1 MNTHPTPK
9 AHYSLL
15 TTITISFVA
24 WLFIS
29 LVLTLC
35 NIFYTPLLWLVFVSL
50 ALGTGYWIFK
60 HKLLKTL
67 SRETLGVTIFSCV
80 IAISIAHFT
89 IPTIFSG
96 RDQGSYSNAAIHLT
110 QHHQLAFATP
120 ASDAFFKL
128 HEPGKALNFPGFDY
142 TSDGKLITQ
151 FPLGYI
157 VWLAS
162 FFALFGLSGLVIAN
176 IITTVLFL
184 TSLYALLRVFVSRF
198 YAYFGLVIAATSLS
212 MVWFSKITLSENLA
226 LTLFTLLA
234 LYLVRTFQE
243 KSATVPLIALA
254 LASFFAFT
262 RIEGLLF
269 FLITLGILS
278 FAPAMRSVWK
288 SKSLVYVITPAI
300 IFALLFLRNLF
311 LNLPFYKAIAKAGL
325 RKWQALFETCANDCA
340 SGEAISL
347 WHTLYT
353 YGFFPVLIIGSVSI
367 LLFIKR
373 RHVLALIPFLLAL
386 PTFFYLFSPSI
397 SLDHPWMLRRFIFS
411 VYPSLLFSAIV
422 GIAIIQTFL
431 TQKYPGHF
439 LFKRHFYASIL
450 LSTLLLSQL
459 SFTLQYSGFSENKA
473 LLEQTSALA
482 EHFTNHDLVL
492 VDRLATG
499 DGFAMIPEALNFLG
513 NTNAV
518 YFFNPQDLAMLDV
531 SYFDNT
537 YIIVSQDEIS
547 RYIKAFAPRLTPIA
561 TSEFTTERLLAT
573 DDSTLPTRTQTT
585 TPFVVLQFK

>member
-1 MNTHPTPK
+1 MDTHSTPK
-9 AHYSLL
+9 VHCGLL
-15 TTITISFVA
+15 TIITISFIA
-24 WLFIS
+24 WLFIG
-29 LVLTLC
+29 LILTLC
-35 NIFYTPLLWLVFVSL
+35 NIFYIPLLWLVFASL

-60 HKLLKTL
+60 YKLLATL
-67 SRETLGVTIFSCV
+67 SRESIGVTIFACI
-80 IAISIAHFT
+80 IALSIAHFT
-89 IPTIFSG
+89 TPTIFSG
-96 RDQGSYSNAAIHLT
+96 RDQGSYGNAAIHLV
-110 QHHQLAFATP
+110 QNHQLAFSTP

-162 FFALFGLSGLVIAN
+162 FFALFGLFGLVIAN

-184 TSLYALLRVFVSRF
+184 IALYTLLRLFVSRF
-198 YAYFGLVIAATSLS
+198 YAYFGLAIAATSLS
-212 MVWFSKITLSENLA
+212 VVWFSKITLSENLA

-243 KSATVPLIALA
+243 KSATTPLIALA

-288 SKSLVYVITPAI
+288 SKSLAYILAPVL
-300 IFALLFLRNLF
+300 IFTLLFLRNIF

-325 RKWQALFETCANDCA
+325 RKWQALFETCINDCA

-353 YGFFPVLIIGSVSI
+353 YGFFPVLIIGSVSVI
-367 LLFIKR
+367 LFIKR

-411 VYPSLLFSAIV
+411 IYPSLLFSAIV
-422 GIAIIQTFL
+422 GIAIIQIFL
-431 TQKYPGHF
+431 TQKYPGHL

-459 SFTLQYSGFSENKA
+459 PFALQYSGFSENRG
-473 LLEQTSALA
+473 LLEQTSVLA
-482 EHFTNHDLVL
+482 EHFNSHDLVL
-492 VDRLATG
+492 VDRLVTG
-499 DGFAMIPEALNFLG
+499 DGFVMIPEPLNFFG
-513 NTNAV
+513 HTNAV
-518 YFFNPQDLAMLDV
+518 YFFNPQDLATLDI
-531 SYFDNT
+531 SSFQNI
-537 YIIVSQDEIS
+537 YIIVSQDEIN
-547 RYIKAFAPRLTPIA
+547 RYIEAFAPRLTPIA
-561 TSEFTTERLLAT
+561 ASTFTTERLLAT